1 MTIFTCKSWQIVGK
15 KMGTTFKAVVY
26 ADNKKKDGT
35 YNVKIRVTHNRRS
48 LKVSTNIYVFPDD
61 LGRKLQIKNQEVID
75 LADDLIRRWRYLVN
89 RLGIAAEVMDVKQ
102 IVQYIKE
109 SEITG
114 EGFHLDFI
122 EYGRKVA
129 ASKSKATALSYTTTL
144 NALERF
150 TRGNRIDINRITVKF
165 LSDFE
170 SFLANEPVLKYG
182 GKRGIIRTDKSKS
195 NGRSLSLYLANIRHI
210 HNEAKK
216 EFNNEDTGDIRIRQ
230 SPFAKFSIKRQS
242 RPQKRAQSFQTIQAI
257 INLPDLERQD
267 GAITNFT
274 RRDLARDCFLLSF
287 ALAGMNAVDLYDCK
301 ASDFDREERI
311 ITYKRQK
318 TRTRRAD
325 EAETKIRIEPC
336 IWPVAQK
343 YISKDGDRLFCF
355 EKHYSSPNSF
365 TSALNKG
372 LQQIESVIQAE
383 KHITFYAARH
393 SWATIGRSK
402 ALNIDKYTIH
412 EGLNHVDDRM
422 RITDIYV
429 ERDYSLIWEANAK
442 ILGIFDWSALEEREQ
457 DNITK

>member
-1 MTIFTCKSWQIVGK
+1 
-15 KMGTTFKAVVY
+15 MGTTFKAVVY

-35 YNVKIRVTHNRRS
+35 YNLKIRVTHNRRS

-61 LGRKLQIKNQEVID
+61 LGRKLQIKNQEIID

-129 ASKSKATALSYTTTL
+129 ASKSKGTARSYDTSL

-150 TRGNRIDINRITVKF
+150 MRGKPLDINSVTAKF

-170 SFLANEPVLKYG
+170 AFLAHEPVMRYDRQ
-182 GKRGIIRTDKSKS
+182 KRVEKTSRSKS
-195 NGRSLSLYLANIRHI
+195 NGRALSLYMANIRHI

-216 EFNNEDTGDIRIRQ
+216 EFNDEDSGIIRIPQ
-230 SPFAKFSIKRQS
+230 SPFRKYAVKR
-242 RPQKRAQSFQTIQAI
+242 PPTPKKRALQPETIQAI
-257 INLPDLERQD
+257 IDLPDADRKTGNIAD
-267 GAITNFT
+267 FT
-274 RRDLARDCFLLSF
+274 RRDFARDCFLLSF
-287 ALAGMNAVDLYDCK
+287 ALAGMNSADLFDCK
-301 ASDFDREERI
+301 ASDFDRKERI

-336 IWPVAQK
+336 IWPLAQK
-343 YISKDGDRLFCF
+343 YISKGGDRLFCF
-355 EKHYSSPNSF
+355 DKHYSTLNSF
-365 TSALNKG
+365 SIALNTG
-372 LQQIESVIQAE
+372 LRQIEAAIKPE